1 MVENTKRI
9 SDLSKAGSKI
19 FTEKEKKSLF
29 KSAIEI
35 VMEAGKITNG
45 YFKKN
50 LVIENKEENAFNP
63 VTVAD
68 KVTEKKIREMLEEL
82 YPDDGIIGEEYGK
95 KEGST
100 GFTWVID
107 PIDGTKAF
115 ISGIPTWGIL
125 LSLVRNDEPIIGV
138 IYQPFTGEIFWGGF
152 GQSFKQ
158 MSFKTANPQSL
169 HVRKC
174 EDISN
179 AVVATSS
186 PVIASHLF
194 QIGLD
199 KIMKLAKLDR
209 YGIDCYAYAL
219 LADGSIDAVIEFG
232 LQEYDI
238 RAPEAIVLSA
248 GGLISN
254 LDGSYPLKGGNVIA
268 SGDPRVHD
276 QMIEVFNSKASS

>member
-1 MVENTKRI
+1 ME
-9 SDLSKAGSKI
+9 LKI
-19 FTEKEKKSLF
+19 FTEHEKQSLL
-29 KSAIEI
+29 KDARKI
-35 VMEAGKITNG
+35 VVEAGKITNS
-45 YFKKN
+45 YFKQK
-50 LVIENKEENAFNP
+50 LIIENKQESAFNP

-68 KVTEKKIREMLEEL
+68 KLTEKKIREMLEKL
-82 YPDDGIIGEEYGK
+82 YPDDAIVGEEFGK
-95 KEGST
+95 KEGLT
-100 GFTWVID
+100 DFTWIID

-125 LSLVRNDEPIIGV
+125 LSLVRNNEPIIGV

-158 MSFKTANPQSL
+158 LGVMSGNPQSL
-169 HVRKC
+169 SVRKC
-174 EDISN
+174 ENISD

-186 PVIASHLF
+186 PVISNKRF
-194 QIGLD
+194 QTGLD
-199 KIMKLAKLDR
+199 KIMHICKLER
-209 YGIDCYAYAL
+209 YGIDCYAYAM

-248 GGLISN
+248 GGLVSN
-254 LDGSYPLKGGNVIA
+254 LDGSYPLTGGDVIA

-276 QMIEVFNSKASS
+276 QLIKVFNS

>member
-1 MVENTKRI
+1 ME
-9 SDLSKAGSKI
+9 LKI
-19 FTEKEKKSLF
+19 FTEHEKQSLF
-29 KSAIEI
+29 KDAIAI
-35 VMEAGKITNG
+35 VVEAGKIANS

-68 KVTEKKIREMLEEL
+68 KLTEKKIREMLEKV
-82 YPDDGIIGEEYGK
+82 YPDDGIVGEEYGK
-95 KEGST
+95 KKGST
-100 GFTWVID
+100 DFTWIID

-125 LSLVRNDEPIIGV
+125 LSLVKNNEPIIGV
-138 IYQPFTGEIFWGGF
+138 IYQPFTSEIFWGGL

-158 MSFKTANPQSL
+158 MSLKTGNRQSL
-169 HVRKC
+169 SVRKC

-179 AVVATSS
+179 AIVATSS
-186 PVIASHLF
+186 PVIANRPL
-194 QIGLD
+194 QPNLD
-199 KIMKLAKLDR
+199 KIMKLAKLNR
-209 YGIDCYAYAL
+209 YGIDCYAYAM

-254 LDGSYPLKGGNVIA
+254 LDGSYPLTGGNVIA

-276 QMIEVFNSKASS
+276 QMIKVFNS

>member
-1 MVENTKRI
+1 MFDTRKVE
-9 SDLSKAGSKI
+9 LKI
-19 FTEKEKKSLF
+19 FTEHEKQSLL
-29 KSAIEI
+29 KDARNI
-35 VMEAGKITNG
+35 VVEAGKITNS
-45 YFKKN
+45 YFKKK
-50 LVIENKEENAFNP
+50 LIIENKQENAFNP

-68 KVTEKKIREMLEEL
+68 KLTEKKIREMLEKL
-82 YPDDGIIGEEYGK
+82 YPDDAIVGEEFGK
-95 KEGST
+95 KEGLT
-100 GFTWVID
+100 DFTWIID

-125 LSLVRNDEPIIGV
+125 LSLVRNNEPILGV

-158 MSFKTANPQSL
+158 MGVMTGNPQSL
-169 HVRKC
+169 SVRKC
-174 EDISN
+174 EKISN

-186 PVIASHLF
+186 PVISNQCF
-194 QIGLD
+194 QTGLD
-199 KIMKLAKLDR
+199 KIMNIAKLER
-209 YGIDCYAYAL
+209 YGIDCYAYAM

-248 GGLISN
+248 GGLVSN
-254 LDGSYPLKGGNVIA
+254 LDGSYPLTGGNVIA

-276 QMIEVFNSKASS
+276 QLIKVFNS

>member
-1 MVENTKRI
+1 MNSRYRKSGI
-9 SDLSKAGSKI
+9 KI
-19 FTEKEKKSLF
+19 FTEHEKQSLL
-29 KSAIEI
+29 KDARKI
-35 VMEAGKITNG
+35 VVEAGKITNS
-45 YFKKN
+45 YFKQR
-50 LVIENKEENAFNP
+50 LIIENKQENAFNP

-68 KVTEKKIREMLEEL
+68 KLTEKKMREMLEEL
-82 YPDDGIIGEEYGK
+82 YPDDAIVGEEFGR
-95 KEGST
+95 KEGLIDL
-100 GFTWVID
+100 TWIID

-125 LSLVRNDEPIIGV
+125 LSLVRNNEPIIGV

-158 MSFKTANPQSL
+158 VGVMSGNPQSL
-169 HVRKC
+169 SVRKC
-174 EDISN
+174 ENISD

-186 PVIASHLF
+186 PVISNKSF
-194 QIGLD
+194 QTGLD
-199 KIMKLAKLDR
+199 KIMHICKLER
-209 YGIDCYAYAL
+209 YGIDCYAYAM

-248 GGLISN
+248 GGLVSN
-254 LDGSYPLKGGNVIA
+254 LDGSYPLTGGDVIA

-276 QMIEVFNSKASS
+276 QLIKVFNS

>member
-1 MVENTKRI
+1 
-9 SDLSKAGSKI
+9 
-19 FTEKEKKSLF
+19 
-29 KSAIEI
+29 
-35 VMEAGKITNG
+35 MEAGKITNS

-50 LVIENKEENAFNP
+50 LIIENKEEHAFNP

-68 KVTEKKIREMLEEL
+68 KLTEKKIRELLERY

-95 KEGST
+95 KEGLT
-100 GFTWVID
+100 DFTWIID

-125 LSLVRNDEPIIGV
+125 LSLVRNNMPIIGV

-158 MSFKTANPQSL
+158 ISLKEGIPQSL
-169 HVRKC
+169 SVRKC

-179 AVVATSS
+179 AIVATSS
-186 PVIASHLF
+186 PVLSSQLF
-194 QIGLD
+194 QTGLD
-199 KIMKLAKLDR
+199 EIMKLAKLDR
-209 YGIDCYAYAL
+209 YGIDCYAYAM

-238 RAPEAIVLSA
+238 RAPEAILLSA

-254 LDGSYPLKGGNVIA
+254 LDGSYPLTGGNVIA

-276 QMIEVFNSKASS
+276 QIIEVFNS

>member
-1 MVENTKRI
+1 ME
-9 SDLSKAGSKI
+9 LKI
-19 FTEKEKKSLF
+19 FTEHEKQSLL
-29 KSAIEI
+29 KDAIEI
-35 VMEAGKITNG
+35 VEEAGKITNS

-50 LVIENKEENAFNP
+50 LIIENKEKSAFNP

-68 KVTEKKIREMLEEL
+68 KLAEKKIREILEKL
-82 YPDDGIIGEEYGK
+82 YPDDGIVGEEYGK
-95 KEGST
+95 KKGST
-100 GFTWVID
+100 DFTWIID

-125 LSLVRNDEPIIGV
+125 LSLVKNNEPIIGV

-158 MSFKTANPQSL
+158 KILKTGDPHSL
-169 HVRKC
+169 RVRKC
-174 EDISN
+174 ENIND

-186 PVIASHLF
+186 PVISNERF
-194 QIGLD
+194 QTGLD
-199 KIMKLAKLDR
+199 KIMNFAKLER
-209 YGIDCYAYAL
+209 YGIDCYAYAM
-219 LADGSIDAVIEFG
+219 LAYGSIDAVIEFG

-248 GGLISN
+248 GGLVSN
-254 LDGSYPLKGGNVIA
+254 LDGSYPLTGGDVIA

-276 QMIEVFNSKASS
+276 QLVKVFNS

>member
-1 MVENTKRI
+1 ME
-9 SDLSKAGSKI
+9 LKI
-19 FTEKEKKSLF
+19 FTEHEKQSLL
-29 KSAIEI
+29 KDARKI
-35 VMEAGKITNG
+35 VVEAGKITNS
-45 YFKKN
+45 YFKQK
-50 LVIENKEENAFNP
+50 LIIENKQENAFNP

-68 KVTEKKIREMLEEL
+68 KLIEKKIREMLEKL
-82 YPDDGIIGEEYGK
+82 YPDDAIVGEEFGK
-95 KEGST
+95 KEGLT
-100 GFTWVID
+100 DFTWIID

-125 LSLVRNDEPIIGV
+125 LSLVRNNEPIIGV

-158 MSFKTANPQSL
+158 MGVMSGNPQSL
-169 HVRKC
+169 SVRKC
-174 EDISN
+174 ENISD

-186 PVIASHLF
+186 PVIPNKRF
-194 QIGLD
+194 QTGLD
-199 KIMKLAKLDR
+199 KIMHICKLER
-209 YGIDCYAYAL
+209 YGIDCYAYAM

-248 GGLISN
+248 GGLVSN
-254 LDGSYPLKGGNVIA
+254 LDGSYPLTGGDVIA

-276 QMIEVFNSKASS
+276 QLIKVFNS